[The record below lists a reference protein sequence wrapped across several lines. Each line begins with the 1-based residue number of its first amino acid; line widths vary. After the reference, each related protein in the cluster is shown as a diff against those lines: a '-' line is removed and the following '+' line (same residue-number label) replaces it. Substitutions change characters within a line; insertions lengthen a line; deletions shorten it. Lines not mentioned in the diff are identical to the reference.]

1 MGQLAAMEA
10 QANAAQLVA
19 LGPPAP
25 DHDGDD
31 IYGDNGGRSFE
42 GDGGLSAP
50 RQADAVLSPALS
62 PELRRKALALC
73 KAAHKRLSLYCSR
86 LDLADATAAVR
97 DGAGGSSSDGL
108 RPLGSGGQGAAQLRR
123 ASSLMSDS
131 EGDSDG
137 QGAAALAR
145 QGGTGGR
152 GGGIGFDSDDDDGG
166 GGNGKKP
173 PAKRPRASDAG
184 GDWSEAKGSSATAR
198 PLSSQAP
205 RKYTRL
211 FTAGRRAR
219 GLGQT
224 ETSLLPHPTRCSSIT
239 LWGFLF
245 CSRLPSGFQTLPCA
259 PSTSARSF

>member
-50 RQADAVLSPALS
+50 RQADALLSPALS

-97 DGAGGSSSDGL
+97 DGAGGSGGDGL
-108 RPLGSGGQGAAQLRR
+108 RPLGSGGQGAAPLRR

-137 QGAAALAR
+137 QGTPAPAR

-152 GGGIGFDSDDDDGG
+152 GGGIGFDSDDDDDGG
-166 GGNGKKP
+166 GGGSGGRRGNKP
-173 PAKRPRASDAG
+173 PAKRPRASDSG
-184 GDWSEAKGSSATAR
+184 GDWAEAKGSSASAR

-205 RKYTRL
+205 RKYTR
-211 FTAGRRAR
+211 FFIAGRRAR

-224 ETSLLPHPTRCSSIT
+224 ETSLLPHPTRCFQS
-239 LWGFLF
+239 LVGGLLF
-245 CSRLPSGFQTLPCA
+245 YVLF
-259 PSTSARSF
+259 